1 MAISRADLL
10 DMLEPGLM
18 HLFHGGCP
26 TSKEQAK
33 REGAKSYYDDRRC
46 RNGHYAMKKL
56 NGHCERCIK
65 EKKKLFRRILAML
78 CQQNCA
84 LLFLINMFQFQ
95 PSNI

>member
-33 REGAKSYYDDRRC
+33 REGAKSYYDDGRC

-65 EKKKLFRRILAML
+65 EKKNEMEVV
-78 CQQNCA
+78 
-84 LLFLINMFQFQ
+84 INIGFNNLQDKK
-95 PSNI
+95 PCLGH

>member
-56 NGHCERCIK
+56 NGHCERCMK
-65 EKKKLFRRILAML
+65 EKKKLKEKNDDQLRLMGT
-78 CQQNCA
+78 N
-84 LLFLINMFQFQ
+84 N
-95 PSNI
+95 P